1 MRRTVLAAVAVIIG
15 AGASIAADD
24 PIHARQELMKANGK
38 ATKAVI
44 PIMKGA
50 APFNLETVQTA
61 LKTYIDAADKAP
73 ALFPPGSDKGKTH
86 ALPAIW
92 KNKSDFEAHFAK
104 LGTDSKA
111 ALAAIK
117 DEASFKA
124 NFPAVLK
131 DCGACHKSYRA
142 KDE

>member
-1 MRRTVLAAVAVIIG
+1 MRRTILAAVAVIIG
-15 AGASIAADD
+15 AGASVAAND

-44 PIMKGA
+44 PILKGA
-50 APFNLETVQTA
+50 APFNLDKVQTA
-61 LKTYIDAADKAP
+61 LKTYIDSADKGP
-73 ALFPPGSDKGKTH
+73 ALFPPGSGKGKTQ

-92 KNKSDFEAHFAK
+92 KNKSDFDAHFAK
-104 LGTDSKA
+104 LGADSKT

-117 DEASFKA
+117 DEASFKS
-124 NFPAVLK
+124 NFPPVLK
-131 DCGACHKSYRA
+131 DCGACHQTYRA

>member
-1 MRRTVLAAVAVIIG
+1 MRRTVLAAIAVIIG
-15 AGASIAADD
+15 AGASVAADD

-44 PIMKGA
+44 PILKGA
-50 APFNLETVQTA
+50 APFKLEPVQAA
-61 LKTYIDAADKAP
+61 LKAYIESAEKGP

-111 ALAAIK
+111 ALAAIT

-131 DCGACHKSYRA
+131 DCGACHQTYRA

>member
-1 MRRTVLAAVAVIIG
+1 MRRMIFAVAAVLIG

-24 PIHARQELMKANGK
+24 PIHARQALMKANGK

-44 PIMKGA
+44 PILKGA
-50 APFNLETVQTA
+50 APFNLETVQVA
-61 LKTYIDAADKAP
+61 LKTYIDAADKGP
-73 ALFPPGSDKGKTH
+73 ALFPAGSDKGKTH
-86 ALPAIW
+86 ALAAIW
-92 KNKSDFEAHFAK
+92 ANKADFDAHFAK

-131 DCGACHKSYRA
+131 DCGACHQTYRA